1 MKNRYRS
8 LFFAFFLA
16 LLPLSFTHAVKAYPF
31 PVQITQPD
39 GTVLTIRIHGDE
51 FHHIKTT
58 VDGYLVKQNAKG
70 YWTYASQDAAGRIT
84 PSEVIA
90 RNVSSR
96 SAQDIQF
103 LKSLKISS
111 SVSLQ
116 HVKASGR
123 QFQKPQLSARKNA
136 FPLSNSPRS
145 LVILVN
151 FSDKSFV
158 TSSAQSAFTNLLN
171 QSGYSANGATGS
183 ARDYF
188 MASSYGKFSPEF
200 DVVGPYTLS
209 KTMQSYGAND
219 ADGYDVDPARMIV
232 DACKAAD
239 NAGVNFSQY
248 DTDNDGLI
256 DNIFVYYAGYN
267 EAEGASENTI
277 WPHRW
282 VVYTSQESST
292 DYTYDGTV
300 ASVTFDGVR
309 LYDYACTSELKGTS
323 GSNMCGVGTFC
334 HEFGHVLGL
343 PDYYHT
349 AEDKTTLD
357 YWNIMDAG
365 NYLNDGRTPPV
376 YSTYDRFYLGWL
388 TPEEANTPSNLT
400 LKPIYQGTTQPAN
413 THQQSYLLSATTHN
427 LVGNNPSPK
436 EFFVLEYRK
445 KTGWDAYLPAEG
457 MLIWHIDYD
466 QTAWD
471 NNEPNN
477 YTGTTQTA
485 SSHMRVYLQ
494 PLSGSTTTPG
504 TAFTSGSFTPT
515 TWSGTNINRAITE
528 ISKSSDQVTFKLMG
542 NEIEDPNKA
551 VIKLGVIQSQ
561 LVFPYT
567 AVNNAAL
574 KVINIKTN
582 GITGNLTVTLSGD
595 QAEMFSVSA
604 NSITQ
609 NAANSTDGVNLN
621 ITYRPTTSGEH
632 TAVLTI
638 SGGGLSPDKVI
649 LLKGTG
655 QPQ

>member
-39 GTVLTIRIHGDE
+39 GTVFTVRIHGDE

-70 YWTYASQDAAGRIT
+70 FWTYASQDATGKIT
-84 PSEVIA
+84 PSDVIA
-90 RNVSSR
+90 RDVSSR

-103 LKSLKISS
+103 LKSLKNSS

-116 HVKASGR
+116 RVKASLR
-123 QFQKPQLSARKNA
+123 QFQKPQLSVRKNA
-136 FPLSNSPRS
+136 FPLTNSPRS

-209 KTMQSYGAND
+209 KTMQTYGAND

-239 NAGVNFSQY
+239 NAGLDFSKY

-267 EAEGASENTI
+267 EAEGAAENTV

-282 VVYTSQESST
+282 VVYTSEESST

-357 YWNIMDAG
+357 YWDIMDAG

-388 TPEEANTPSNLT
+388 TPEVANTPSNLT
-400 LKPIYQGTTQPAN
+400 LKPIYQDTTQPAN

-427 LVGNNPSPK
+427 LVGNSPSPT
-436 EFFVLEYRK
+436 EFFVLEFRK

-494 PLSGSTTTPG
+494 PLSGSTSTPG
-504 TAFTSGSFTPT
+504 TAFTNGSFIPT

-528 ISKSSDQVTFKLMG
+528 ISKASDQVTFKLMG
-542 NEIEDPNKA
+542 GEVEDPNKA
-551 VIKLGVIQSQ
+551 VIKLGVVQSQ
-561 LVFPYT
+561 LVFPST
-567 AVNNAAL
+567 AVNTAAV
-574 KVINIKTN
+574 KAINIKTN
-582 GITGNLTVTLSGD
+582 GITGNLTVTLTGD
-595 QAEMFSVSA
+595 QAEMFSVST
-604 NSITQ
+604 NSISQ
-609 NAANSTDGVNLN
+609 NAANGSDGVNIN

-632 TAVLTI
+632 IAVLTI

-649 LLKGTG
+649 TLKGIG
-655 QPQ
+655 H